1 MYVIGNFEQKNAF
14 GGLLGFV
21 SLKQQHVVEGTFLK
35 NKHMYIKEFH
45 WKFCKKNFFGG
56 GEGGGYFG
64 LRFFKATICNQVYY
78 IYKLMA
84 IIVPKNLQNC

>member
-1 MYVIGNFEQKNAF
+1 MYVIGNFEQKNTF

-45 WKFCKKNFFGG
+45 WKFCKKNFFWEGRGG
-56 GEGGGYFG
+56 GGILGFVFLKQQY
-64 LRFFKATICNQVYY
+64 
-78 IYKLMA
+78 A
-84 IIVPKNLQNC
+84 IKFITYTN

>member
-1 MYVIGNFEQKNAF
+1 MYVIGNFEQKNTF

-45 WKFCKKNFFGG
+45 WKFCKKNFFVGFVSLKQQ
-56 GEGGGYFG
+56 Y
-64 LRFFKATICNQVYY
+64 
-78 IYKLMA
+78 A
-84 IIVPKNLQNC
+84 IKFITYTN

>member
-1 MYVIGNFEQKNAF
+1 MYVIGNFEQKNTF

-45 WKFCKKNFFGG
+45 WKFFKKNFFLGG
-56 GEGGGYFG
+56 GGILGFVSLKQQY
-64 LRFFKATICNQVYY
+64 
-78 IYKLMA
+78 A
-84 IIVPKNLQNC
+84 IKFITYTN

>member
-1 MYVIGNFEQKNAF
+1 MYVIGNFEQKNTF

-56 GEGGGYFG
+56 GGGRGGCGILGFVSLKQQY
-64 LRFFKATICNQVYY
+64 
-78 IYKLMA
+78 A
-84 IIVPKNLQNC
+84 IKFITYTN

>member
-1 MYVIGNFEQKNAF
+1 MYVIGNFEQKNTF

-56 GEGGGYFG
+56 GRGGGILGFVSLKQQY
-64 LRFFKATICNQVYY
+64 
-78 IYKLMA
+78 A
-84 IIVPKNLQNC
+84 IKFITYTN

>member
-1 MYVIGNFEQKNAF
+1 MYVIGNFEQKNTF

-45 WKFCKKNFFGG
+45 WKFCKKNFFLGG
-56 GEGGGYFG
+56 GGGILGFVS
-64 LRFFKATICNQVYY
+64 LNQQYANNFITY
-78 IYKLMA
+78 T
-84 IIVPKNLQNC
+84 N

>member
-1 MYVIGNFEQKNAF
+1 MYVIGNFEQKNTF

-45 WKFCKKNFFGG
+45 WKFCKKNFFGV
-56 GEGGGYFG
+56 GGGGILGFVSLKQQY
-64 LRFFKATICNQVYY
+64 
-78 IYKLMA
+78 A
-84 IIVPKNLQNC
+84 IKFITYTN

>member
-1 MYVIGNFEQKNAF
+1 MYVIGNFEQKNTF

-21 SLKQQHVVEGTFLK
+21 SLKQQYVVEGTFLK

-56 GEGGGYFG
+56 GRGGGYFG
-64 LRFFKATICNQVYY
+64 LHFFKATICNQVYY